1 MESDTEAKIYI
12 YIYTERPTLP
22 KVTLFE
28 FNLLLVKQ
36 VCSRHT
42 QMDGTTAKTCS
53 IGNSS
58 NSSDCPYQK
67 PERGLTILFI
77 SIKVIVI
84 VTCFSVNFL
93 VIRAFFKFSNLRT
106 PSNLIL
112 VSLCIADC
120 LISTT
125 FIFDII
131 HDHLALRKG
140 SNDKLKCIL
149 CEINTHFSL
158 SITIVIV
165 LHLVLISVE
174 RFIAV
179 KFSLRY
185 RSILTNRRA
194 LLASV
199 ALWMWALLVSVV
211 FPKVLHLEE
220 NGASMKN
227 IRKAL
232 HPCHRAHAF
241 KCLETYVIFLTT
253 SLVISLLI
261 TLFCHGYIFTVSS
274 IHRKQ
279 IRRQHNLSRG
289 ATIKQEFK
297 RARVAFMV
305 VASSLLCFV
314 PLFTFLTL
322 RLTGKLPDD
331 NCHHRRAH
339 HMMRIKR
346 IVYTSAMCLNAI
358 CTPIIYG
365 LKNQQFKTAL
375 LKMVKCT

>member
-1 MESDTEAKIYI
+1 MECGNTTKPFSNED
-12 YIYTERPTLP
+12 
-22 KVTLFE
+22 
-28 FNLLLVKQ
+28 
-36 VCSRHT
+36 CSSP
-42 QMDGTTAKTCS
+42 C
-53 IGNSS
+53 
-58 NSSDCPYQK
+58 QK
-67 PERGLTILFI
+67 PERHQLILFI
-77 SIKVIVI
+77 SIKVIVV
-84 VTCFSVNFL
+84 VTCISVNL
-93 VIRAFFKFSNLRT
+93 LLIRAFFKFSNLRT

-120 LISTT
+120 LIAMT

-131 HDHLALRKG
+131 HLALRKG

-199 ALWMWALLVSVV
+199 ALWVWALLVSVV
-211 FPKVLHLEE
+211 FPKVLNLEG
-220 NGASMKN
+220 NRASIGN
-227 IRKAL
+227 IKRAL
-232 HPCHRAHAF
+232 HPCSRAHAF
-241 KCLETYVIFLTT
+241 KSLGKYGIFLTT

-261 TLFCHGYIFTVSS
+261 TLFCHGYIFTVSY

-279 IRRQHNLSRG
+279 IRRQNNLSRD

-297 RARVAFMV
+297 RARVTFMV

-322 RLTGKLPDD
+322 RCTGKLRDD
-331 NCHHRRAH
+331 NYHHRRAR

-346 IVYTSAMCLNAI
+346 IVYTSAMGLNAI